1 MIRTA
6 GALSVRSSHGWSAD
20 AARFDERSLVS
31 CAGLVPVW
39 SLAGQ
44 TGLVPLLAR
53 VRFRTSKVRSGAVN
67 PAGQAGLCHRRDD
80 RRGGLAS
87 TSWT

>member
-1 MIRTA
+1 MIRIS

-39 SLAGQ
+39 SLAEQ
-44 TGLVPLLAR
+44 TGLMSLLGGFGFGARRCDR
-53 VRFRTSKVRSGAVN
+53 VR
-67 PAGQAGLCHRRDD
+67 
-80 RRGGLAS
+80 
-87 TSWT
+87 